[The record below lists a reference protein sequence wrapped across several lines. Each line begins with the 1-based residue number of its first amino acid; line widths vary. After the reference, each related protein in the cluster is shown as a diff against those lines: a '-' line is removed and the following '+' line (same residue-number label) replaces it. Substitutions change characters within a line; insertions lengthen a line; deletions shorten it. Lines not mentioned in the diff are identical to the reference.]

1 LLNCDRTR
9 IAQVIDNLLQNT
21 RRYSDAP
28 GMVRLKIWRADGLA
42 HVSIDDTPPVPPDDV
57 LPRIFDRF
65 SRVEA
70 SRSRALGG
78 SGLGLSVCKAIVEA
92 HGGTIAAAIVRDY
105 LLLEGMEV
113 EMLAEGTHAVQTA
126 LRTGHDLIILDLML
140 PGVDGLTICREL
152 RKSSDVPIIMTT
164 AKVEEIDRLLGLEL
178 GADDY
183 VCKPYS
189 PRELVARVRAV
200 LRRRMRPGQAV
211 EPAPA
216 ARLQIDAERWKAT
229 LDGTDLELTRRE
241 FSLLTALVA
250 RPGRVFSRDQ
260 LAYDD

>member
-1 LLNCDRTR
+1 MN
-9 IAQVIDNLLQNT
+9 
-21 RRYSDAP
+21 
-28 GMVRLKIWRADGLA
+28 
-42 HVSIDDTPPVPPDDV
+42 
-57 LPRIFDRF
+57 LPRI
-65 SRVEA
+65 
-70 SRSRALGG
+70 L
-78 SGLGLSVCKAIVEA
+78 IVEDE
-92 HGGTIAAAIVRDY
+92 IALAEVVRDY

-260 LAYDD
+260 LLSLAFPDDAEIFDRTIDSHIRNIRRKMNAHADWDPIRSVYGVGYAYDD